1 MRSSS
6 LLAAGFAFV
15 VWLGG
20 PVTSFAQSDYRLLA
34 ANRTSTIESEMNQA
48 AADGFQLDQVMG
60 GETAFGGSETVVI
73 MSRSGAQS
81 IPPRFQYRLLAT
93 SRTLTMEEELA
104 EAGRN
109 GFAYAGQ
116 TVFDTAFGGRE
127 VVVILERPR
136 DTAPTPYEY
145 LLLATRRTSTM
156 EDELNEA
163 GRDGFALQGLTVG
176 ETRFGGRE
184 VVAIL
189 SRTLP

>member
-6 LLAAGFAFV
+6 VLAVGFAL
-15 VWLGG
+15 VWIGVSE
-20 PVTSFAQSDYRLLA
+20 PFFAQTDYRLLA

-48 AADGFQLDQVMG
+48 AANGFRLDQVMG
-60 GETAFGGSETVVI
+60 GDTAFGGNETVVI
-73 MSRSGAQS
+73 MSRPDAQS
-81 IPPRFQYRLLAT
+81 APPRFQYRLLST
-93 SRTLTMEEELA
+93 SRTSTMQEELTD
-104 EAGRN
+104 AGRD
-109 GFAYAGQ
+109 GFSYVGQ
-116 TVFDTAFGGRE
+116 TVFETAFGGKE

-136 DTAPTPYEY
+136 GAATTPYEY
-145 LLLATRRTSTM
+145 LLLSTRRTSTM

-189 SRTLP
+189 SRALP

>member
-1 MRSSS
+1 MRSSYF
-6 LLAAGFAFV
+6 LAVGFALL
-15 VWLGG
+15 WLGVAEPG
-20 PVTSFAQSDYRLLA
+20 SAQTEYRLLA
-34 ANRTSTIESEMNQA
+34 ANRTSTIEKEMNEA
-48 AADGFQLDQVMG
+48 AAGGFRLDEVMG

-73 MSRSGAQS
+73 MSRTDDQSNPSGY
-81 IPPRFQYRLLAT
+81 QYRLLAT
-93 SRTLTMEEELA
+93 SRTSTMQDELS

-109 GFAYAGQ
+109 GFAYVGQ
-116 TVFDTAFGGRE
+116 TVFDTAFGGKE

-136 DTAPTPYEY
+136 EEAPPRREF

-163 GRDGFALQGLTVG
+163 GRDGFSLEGLTVG

-189 SRTLP
+189 SRISP